1 MKNSQLKRK
10 LLYALNQE
18 LLSLM
23 RDVKEEQIRLLIA
36 LNDEIKCVLKKED
49 DPRLQIAR
57 MDYQRALKRYI
68 DTYTCMFEK
77 QQEISTLSAWE
88 YRD

>member
-10 LLYALNQE
+10 LLFALNQE

-23 RDVKEEQIRLLIA
+23 KEVKEEQTLLIIA
-36 LNDEIKCVLKKED
+36 LNDELKCIINNED
-49 DPRLQIAR
+49 EPRLQIAR

-68 DTYTCMFEK
+68 DIYSCMVEK
-77 QQEISTLSAWE
+77 QKEISTLSAWE
-88 YRD
+88 YKD